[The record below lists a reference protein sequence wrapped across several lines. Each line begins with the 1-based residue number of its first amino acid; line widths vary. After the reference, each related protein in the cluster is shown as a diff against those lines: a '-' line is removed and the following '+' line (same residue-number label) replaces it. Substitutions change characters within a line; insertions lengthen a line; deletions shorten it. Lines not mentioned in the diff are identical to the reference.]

1 MSNML
6 KSQGKSRLGQMIE
19 SHQDGASASR
29 RAWPAAATRRPTP
42 PFSRGAA
49 AGRPTPRGGG
59 ARLSLLPLAQRPFGF
74 LAKAKGAEAGR

>member
-1 MSNML
+1 ML
-6 KSQGKSRLGQMIE
+6 KSQGKSSLGQMIE

-49 AGRPTPRGGG
+49 AGRPTPRGAVSG
-59 ARLSLLPLAQRPFGF
+59 LSLLPLGQRPFGF
-74 LAKAKGAEAGR
+74 LAKAPEAGR